1 MNLGDVWRPK
11 AKIRLGLLDL
21 LVYPLL
27 HTNYEKSTGTSRCS
41 PKNQVYDVVIF
52 FYGKSFDQ
60 SKIVFYILTWK
71 FFVHKIENILPYY

>member
-52 FYGKSFDQ
+52 F
-60 SKIVFYILTWK
+60 
-71 FFVHKIENILPYY
+71 FFMGNRLINLKLFSTF